1 MKFTAAKLYDAQA
14 NLGFVISQTSHIE
27 RQVQEVAYEGLVYAD
42 LIPVSTEAHPFAKT
56 VTYFYM
62 DKAGQADWINGN
74 SNDIPVVGLNM
85 SKEEEPIYT
94 AAIGYN
100 VGFEEVG
107 QARMLGYNLTAE
119 HAITAARVA
128 EEMCDRVAL
137 IGDTGKG
144 LKGLLNN
151 NTIDSVAFPAGAGS
165 TTSFETMTPDEILT
179 RVNSL
184 LSGMVTGTRGIENAD
199 TLLMPLSTFT
209 HLSTRRLTDTNM
221 TVLAFIRAN
230 NVYTALTGRPLDIR
244 GLTDLETIASGSK
257 RMIAYRRSPDVL
269 KFHLPM
275 PHQFLPPQVSG
286 LNVIVP
292 GVMRMGGTN
301 IRRPKAV
308 RYATGF

>member
-1 MKFTAAKLYDAQA
+1 MKFNQVNLYDAQA
-14 NLGFVISQTSHIE
+14 NLGFVLSQTSHIE
-27 RQVQEVAYEGLVYAD
+27 REVQKVAYEGLVYSE

-56 VTYFYM
+56 VTFFYS
-62 DKAGQADWINGN
+62 DNVGKADWVNGN
-74 SNDIPVVGLNM
+74 SNDIPVVGMNM

-100 VGFEEVG
+100 LGFEEVG
-107 QARMLGYNLTAE
+107 QARMLGYNLSADY
-119 HAITAARVA
+119 AISAARVA

-137 IGDTGKG
+137 LGDTGKS

-151 NTIDSVAFPAGAGS
+151 NTIDSVAFAPGAGS
-165 TTSFETMTPDEILT
+165 TTTFETMTPDEILSRINT
-179 RVNSL
+179 L
-184 LSGMVTGTRGIENAD
+184 LTGMVTGTRGIENAD

-209 HLSTRRLTDTNM
+209 HISTRRLTDTNM
-221 TVLAFIRAN
+221 TVLAFIKAN

-244 GLTDLETIASGSK
+244 GLTDLETIASGAK

-275 PHQFLPPQVSG
+275 PHQFLPPQVAG
-286 LNVIVP
+286 LNVVVP

-301 IRRPKAV
+301 IRKPKAV